1 MNIKKRQ
8 VYIIIKYQ
16 LINVLYLHLFFNQQ
30 YNGSG
35 VEMSFN
41 FVIPRTLD
49 VNDHSTPAVFKQ
61 DLYGGERMYGS
72 EVSGLRLAGKYDRFL
87 DETTPQGIAGVYV
100 RAYNF
105 TDKPLVMLDA
115 NCNASIL
122 EPILKMGNDH
132 VEGECIV
139 VDVMY
144 LNQDQQISRHS
155 EEYLKHY
162 RLAWTGSEMTSPVVD
177 GLTGAFIQ
185 KASQNRIYRFFISAT
200 DEILARYDD
209 AFYFEPGGV
218 VLGTIRDLKKILV
231 HPKASDTQLK
241 KARPKLESV
250 KSLGTEIGVND
261 PSHVYDKVFTH
272 VHGSVLEI
280 PITRDP
286 NKESG
291 IFLWRNVHQP
301 KSRPEKFQF
310 DDPANPVKVYPTRT
324 AAEAGGAPE
333 KAIELELARQK
344 LALAEAKI
352 ASDQADHERMLETQ
366 ELAQAA
372 AIKKAEADVK
382 LKEQEAILRER
393 EAHRRHKEERNR
405 EHVEN
410 VSFWRKVLVEGA
422 KTIGAIA
429 ATATVLIGWYAKK
442 KAV

>member
-162 RLAWTGSEMTSPVVD
+162 R
-177 GLTGAFIQ
+177 
-185 KASQNRIYRFFISAT
+185 
-200 DEILARYDD
+200 
-209 AFYFEPGGV
+209 
-218 VLGTIRDLKKILV
+218 
-231 HPKASDTQLK
+231 
-241 KARPKLESV
+241 
-250 KSLGTEIGVND
+250 
-261 PSHVYDKVFTH
+261 
-272 VHGSVLEI
+272 
-280 PITRDP
+280 
-286 NKESG
+286 
-291 IFLWRNVHQP
+291 
-301 KSRPEKFQF
+301 
-310 DDPANPVKVYPTRT
+310 
-324 AAEAGGAPE
+324 
-333 KAIELELARQK
+333 
-344 LALAEAKI
+344 
-352 ASDQADHERMLETQ
+352 
-366 ELAQAA
+366 
-372 AIKKAEADVK
+372 
-382 LKEQEAILRER
+382 
-393 EAHRRHKEERNR
+393 
-405 EHVEN
+405 
-410 VSFWRKVLVEGA
+410 
-422 KTIGAIA
+422 
-429 ATATVLIGWYAKK
+429 
-442 KAV
+442 